1 MGTRS
6 SRLGV
11 LGESAFRRFWI
22 GESISLL
29 GTQVTAL
36 ALPLT
41 AVVLLD
47 ASPEQMG
54 VLTAVGL
61 VPFLLVGLPAGVWVD
76 RFSRRRLLVAGDLI
90 DAATIAAVPLA
101 AAAHLLAMPVLYAVE
116 FVVGLVDV
124 VVTVAW
130 QAFIPSLVGRPRL
143 VEANARLEASSSL
156 ASIAGPGLGGILV
169 QVLTAPIALVVDAAS
184 YLASGLLVGS
194 IRVAEP
200 ALPAAAD
207 RPSARSQIGEGL
219 RLVISSPPLR
229 TLMTGGAI
237 HNFFSRMIDALF
249 VLYAVDVL
257 RLSPAEI
264 GLAFA
269 AAGPGSLLAA
279 TAVARLG
286 RTLGIGTT
294 IWSMQVLT
302 GMARLLIPLAA
313 GIPGSGL
320 VALAASN
327 FLLGFARTAFNVTQ
341 VSLRVGI
348 TADHLQGRMNATMRF
363 VMWSVTPFGALAGGL
378 LAGTLGLTGTLWL
391 AGFGVLAGFVP
402 FLAPA
407 LRTVRELPPSSG

>member
-1 MGTRS
+1 MDTRPT
-6 SRLGV
+6 RFGV
-11 LGESAFRRFWI
+11 LAEPAFRRFWM

-54 VLTAVGL
+54 ILTAVGL
-61 VPFLLVGLPAGVWVD
+61 LPFLLVGLPAGVWVD
-76 RFSRRRLLVAGDLI
+76 RFSRRRLLVGGDLI
-90 DAATIAAVPLA
+90 DAATIAAVPIA
-101 AAAHLLAMPVLYAVE
+101 AAIHLLAMPVLYAVE

-130 QAFIPSLVGRPRL
+130 QAFIPTLVGRTRL

-156 ASIAGPGLGGILV
+156 VSIVGPGLGGILV
-169 QVLTAPIALVVDAAS
+169 QALSAPIALLVDAAS
-184 YLASGLLVGS
+184 YLASAMLVGS

-200 ALPAAAD
+200 DQAAAAD
-207 RPSARSQIGEGL
+207 RPSARRQIGEGL
-219 RLVISSPPLR
+219 RLVMTSPPLR
-229 TLMTGGAI
+229 TLVTGGSI

-249 VLYAVDVL
+249 VLYAVDTL

-264 GLAFA
+264 GLTFA

-279 TAVARLG
+279 TAVGRLG
-286 RTLGIGTT
+286 RGLGIGTT

-302 GMARLLIPLAA
+302 GVARLLIPLAA
-313 GIPGSGL
+313 VLPGGAL
-320 VALAASN
+320 LALAVSN

-348 TADHLQGRMNATMRF
+348 TPDRLQGRMNATMRF

-378 LAGTLGLTGTLWL
+378 LAATALGLTGTLWL
-391 AGFGVLAGFVP
+391 AGVGVLAAFVP
-402 FLAPA
+402 FLAPPI
-407 LRTVRELPPSSG
+407 RTVRELPVSE